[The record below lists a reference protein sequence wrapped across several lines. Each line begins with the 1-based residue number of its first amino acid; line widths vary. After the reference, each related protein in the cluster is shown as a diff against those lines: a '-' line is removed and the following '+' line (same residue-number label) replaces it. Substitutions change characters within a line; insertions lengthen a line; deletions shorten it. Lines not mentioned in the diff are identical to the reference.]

1 MPKNFTRMPTFLP
14 IVFTKSKYF
23 GQLYTFHSYFPPQG
37 KYDKDLDRVW
47 VKRMIPCA
55 WAFTKRRRT
64 KDYIC
69 ILKVL
74 KNYAKIVDE
83 NRIMILDPDKEGT
96 E

>member
-1 MPKNFTRMPTFLP
+1 MP

-37 KYDKDLDRVW
+37 KYDKDLDRVL

>member
-1 MPKNFTRMPTFLP
+1 
-14 IVFTKSKYF
+14 
-23 GQLYTFHSYFPPQG
+23 
-37 KYDKDLDRVW
+37 
-47 VKRMIPCA
+47 MIPCA